1 MGIKDWFTRQSKVT
15 TPAAPPPMPTVK
27 PPKLTPKEI
36 ATKNGEPWVT
46 VLGMD
51 INVDNISEGNF
62 ELDWND
68 IFVAKLIRAGYK
80 GKDDIAIVDQWFQD
94 ICRNIAMEQFEQ
106 EMADPEKRADW
117 QARAANNLRPPSFDN

>member
-1 MGIKDWFTRQSKVT
+1 MGIKDWFTGRKAIPPVPT
-15 TPAAPPPMPTVK
+15 PPMPKVK
-27 PPKLTPKEI
+27 PPKMSPKEM
-36 ATKNGEPWVT
+36 ATKAGEPWVT

-51 INVDNISEGNF
+51 VNPENISEGNF

-68 IFVAKLIRAGYK
+68 TFVAKLVKAGYK

-106 EMADPEKRADW
+106 EMADPDKRADW
-117 QARAANNLRPPSFDN
+117 VARTANSLRPPPSFDN